1 MRPRLQVQ
9 RGFALLELLVVLAIM
24 AIGSAGVLLTLR
36 NTPEQALAQDA
47 QRLVAWLDTAR
58 AQSRVRGERV
68 LCFTN
73 AQGFYFTG
81 LSGAALSNELHP
93 WTYTRTRGD
102 AQTNAPLVLGPE
114 PIIAPASITLMAPP
128 TTGTTA
134 RTRRIATDGLRPFE
148 VVQP

>member
-1 MRPRLQVQ
+1 MRPRLQAQ
-9 RGFALLELLVVLAIM
+9 RGFTLLELLVVLAIM

-36 NTPEQALAQDA
+36 DTPEQALAQDA

-58 AQSRVRGERV
+58 SQSRVRGERV

-81 LSGAALSNELHP
+81 LSGVALSNELHP

-114 PIIAPASITLMAPP
+114 PMIGPQHITLYLQDSPQS
-128 TTGTTA
+128 TVVV
-134 RTRRIATDGLRPFE
+134 ATDGLRDFG
-148 VVQP
+148 VLR